1 MADLIRD
8 APMGQVIRWI
18 TKNKYF
24 KYPEEREDF
33 QLPEPWIQLLNGE
46 SVTTDQHHRAS
57 GSGSGSD
64 ASTAA
69 EDKETRG
76 ILRTPSPSNGS
87 TRRASSPSPSRAPKD
102 DEESASHREDAGRRG
117 RTRSQDHLH
126 HHDEH
131 LVSHEHAQRSE
142 LGDMTARRLE
152 EDEEHE
158 LEKTKSIPIVPQTT
172 KDGAILVDWYYTDD
186 PDNPYNWTRNK
197 RLTVNFIIC
206 IYTFVVYTTSA
217 IYTTSEGGIMN
228 RFHVSEIKATLGLSI
243 YVLGYG
249 VGPLLFSPLSEIP
262 VIGRNPVY
270 IVTMFLFVIISIPT
284 AFAPNYPG
292 LMVLRFLQGFFG
304 SPCLAS
310 GGASLGDMYTLMA
323 LPYAMMSWVAA
334 AYCGPALGPLLSG
347 FAVPAESWRW
357 SLFESLWASAPV
369 FVAMFLFLP
378 ETSSATIL
386 LRRARRLRRLTGSA
400 RFMSQSEIDQRNVH
414 AKDIFLDALIKPMEI
429 TMKDPAVLFVQVYT
443 AIIYGIYYSFF
454 EVFPLVYPVFYG
466 MNLGEVG
473 LVFLCILVSCIIG
486 IVIYTAY
493 IYFYMNPRIEKFGW
507 PVQEDRLIPALPASF
522 GPTIGLFLFAWT
534 ARASIHWIVPTI
546 GITIYGA
553 TVFIVMQAI
562 FVYIPLS
569 YPRYAASLFAANDF
583 FRSALACGSVLFAH
597 PLFHNLG
604 VGRGVSLLGGLS
616 VIGIIGIWLLYFY
629 GARLRKLSKFADHGE
644 PAEEPVAEEKH

>member
-1 MADLIRD
+1 MADIIRD
-8 APMGQVIRWI
+8 AAIGQLIRWV
-18 TKNKYF
+18 TKKRYL
-24 KYPEEREDF
+24 KYPEERDDF
-33 QLPEPWIQLLNGE
+33 VLPEPWVQLMNGVPLT
-46 SVTTDQHHRAS
+46 SHNTST
-57 GSGSGSD
+57 SD

-69 EDKETRG
+69 EGKETGG
-76 ILRTPSPSNGS
+76 ILRTPSNGS
-87 TRRASSPSPSRAPKD
+87 TRRDASPPPSRAPKD
-102 DEESASHREDAGRRG
+102 EEAPTEP
-117 RTRSQDHLH
+117 RTRHSED
-126 HHDEH
+126 HHDH
-131 LVSHEHAQRSE
+131 HGGSHEHVQHSD
-142 LGDMTARRLE
+142 LGDMTARRLR

-158 LEKTKSIPIVPQTT
+158 LEKVKSIPIVPQTT

-186 PDNPYNWTRNK
+186 PDNPYNWSRNK
-197 RLTVNFIIC
+197 RLAINVLIC
-206 IYTFVVYTTSA
+206 LYTFVVYTTSA
-217 IYTTSEGGIMN
+217 IYTTSEGGIIQ
-228 RFHVSEIKATLGLSI
+228 RFGVSEIKATLGLSI

-249 VGPLLFSPLSEIP
+249 IGPLIFSPLSEIP
-262 VIGRNPVY
+262 LIGRNPVY

-310 GGASLGDMYTLMA
+310 GGASLGDMYSLMA

-369 FVAMFLFLP
+369 FVCMFLFLP
-378 ETSSATIL
+378 ETSSANIL
-386 LRRARRLRRLTGSA
+386 LRRARRLRKLTGND
-400 RFMSQSEIDQRNVH
+400 RFMSQSEIDQRNLH
-414 AKDIFLDALIKPMEI
+414 PGQIFLDALIKPLEI

-466 MNLGEVG
+466 MNLGQVG

-486 IVIYTAY
+486 VAVYTAY
-493 IYFYMNPRIEKFGW
+493 LYYWMNPRIEKFGW
-507 PVQEDRLIPALPASF
+507 PVQEDRLIPALPASV

-569 YPRYAASLFAANDF
+569 YPKYAASLFAANDF

-604 VGRGVSLLGGLS
+604 VAKGTSLLGGLS

-629 GARLRKLSKFADHGE
+629 GARLRKLSKFAESGE
-644 PAEEPVAEEKH
+644 ADEEPITQEKN